1 MTLKTMHHKAKIP
14 FAIVKEARQQ
24 RQLFGRPYFVI
35 GAFYDVSPWTV
46 RDWCEYKTRVSR

>member
-46 RDWCEYKTRVSR
+46 RDWCGYKTRVSR